1 MGAASSSE
9 IKRRPFFNCLI
20 QLLRRLL
27 SQVLKGVIGGRVH
40 KCGQAKLDWP
50 RHDPVW
56 MHEEMKG
63 TKLSKDDFLIK

>member
-1 MGAASSSE
+1 
-9 IKRRPFFNCLI
+9 
-20 QLLRRLL
+20 L